1 MTYIANVVDNE
12 LDEHPQT
19 VVVCGGDLNKL
30 NIGRL
35 EELTGWSA
43 ILDFTTRGLSY
54 LVHCL
59 SNRTNLLGKCWQNLI
74 TVVCFYRLAE
84 SFVPKFRSTI
94 KESRDSVIYAWHWQR
109 KTGEMFFGPRML
121 TKQLINSRELFV
133 EIWTC
138 ACRSRL
144 LVNACRNGVHVVI
157 VARAGWPH

>member
-1 MTYIANVVDNE
+1 MSYIANVVDNE

-35 EELTGWSA
+35 EELTGRSA

-74 TVVCFYRLAE
+74 TVVWFYRLAE

-121 TKQLINSRELFV
+121 TKQLIKF
-133 EIWTC
+133 
-138 ACRSRL
+138 
-144 LVNACRNGVHVVI
+144 GHVH
-157 VARAGWPH
+157 AGADSWWMPVGTVSMSSSWPGLDDPEV